1 MKILISISFSFVLF
15 LSFAQLSVYPTN
27 YGEYNSGVKPINNK
41 PLYDISILNY
51 SDLVNIQKCKKVEF
65 GIDLGEEINERIQL
79 FLAGDKG
86 SSYPLNPFISDDL
99 DPNTSELA
107 LHATFIHL
115 NTETTRSVISF
126 IIINMNKSEMVG
138 RVGVIK

>member
-27 YGEYNSGVKPINNK
+27 SGEYNSGVKPINNK

-65 GIDLGEEINERIQL
+65 GIDLGEEINERT
-79 FLAGDKG
+79 G
-86 SSYPLNPFISDDL
+86 
-99 DPNTSELA
+99 E
-107 LHATFIHL
+107 
-115 NTETTRSVISF
+115 
-126 IIINMNKSEMVG
+126 
-138 RVGVIK
+138 RVVR